1 MDQQNPVHKKLKI
14 GSFEF
19 QFMQMEEPETYTR
32 EKMKDI
38 ALTISCMTNKNTTMW
53 SSWNSPV
60 TVDHLSQQ
68 RIEYMRNIALS
79 SQRAAVVQ
87 NTIQ

>member
-19 QFMQMEEPETYTR
+19 QCMQMEEPETYTR

-53 SSWNSPV
+53 SS
-60 TVDHLSQQ
+60 
-68 RIEYMRNIALS
+68 
-79 SQRAAVVQ
+79 
-87 NTIQ
+87 